1 MDHQHLSPA
10 GGGAHMGF
18 RGNGIGGGG
27 KGGRNQ
33 SLLFEYK
40 GEV

>member
-18 RGNGIGGGG
+18 RGNGIGGG